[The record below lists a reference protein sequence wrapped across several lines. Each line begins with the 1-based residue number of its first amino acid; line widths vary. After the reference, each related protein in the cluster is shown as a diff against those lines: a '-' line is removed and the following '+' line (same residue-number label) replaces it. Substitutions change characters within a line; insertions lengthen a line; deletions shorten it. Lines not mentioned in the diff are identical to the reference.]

1 MESVI
6 KSAAKRETRTHS
18 LWAPF
23 ATVFLASAVIMV
35 IELVAGRLISR
46 HLGMS
51 LYTWTAVIGVMMAGM
66 SLGNY
71 IGGRLAD
78 RLAPERALAVLLLG
92 GAGAV
97 MALLPLNVFLG
108 GLDALVA
115 LSWPARIFSHCTLLF
130 VAPSMFLG
138 AIPPVVARMALA
150 RSGAAGRAVG
160 GVFAFSVLGSIVG
173 TFLTGFWLVYL
184 LGVTVILFICASALG
199 LLAAPFAFRWRN
211 ARRFVC
217 TAESSL
223 AEATNVA
230 TVPMTPLWPH
240 YATVFASNAAFMVLE
255 LAAARMLAREFGASL
270 YTWTTIIAVV
280 LAGVSLGNALG
291 GRIADWRSTRGAV
304 AAPFLLAALATIAAP
319 VLAQAAVYNLNN
331 VFVIMTL
338 SWPAQILFYTAL
350 AFFLPCLF
358 VGFISPIVVKRAI
371 AGRSNAGRIVGA
383 VYAWGAVGA
392 IAGTFAAGYVLIAW
406 MGALPL
412 ILAVALMLALMA
424 AAYLPRN
431 PLTWVVVLL
440 AAAVLLLSVV
450 PYPPAESIARG
461 IGWRPARNAK
471 AIHEEESQ
479 YSYIAVLQ
487 DPANPSSR
495 TMLLDRLAHS
505 QINLDDP
512 TDLKYEYEWV
522 YEAVIDKAY
531 PQRRPIRALVIG
543 GGGYAF
549 PHYLEVARP
558 GSAIEVAEIDPAV
571 TQAAYEYF
579 GLPRETTIAIHDM
592 DARNRVAD
600 LVRNQFSGV
609 ETTPFDCIFGDSIND
624 YSVPYHLTT
633 YEFTKQ
639 ISDLLHEDG
648 LYLLNLID
656 VYDSG
661 AFLSA
666 VVRTCQSVFPYV
678 YAFNTGRP
686 ARVRDTFVVVSSRRP
701 LSMMDI
707 AARIRERYP
716 YAGNLLDPRA
726 IDAISERH
734 GNIVLT
740 DDYAP
745 VEVLLK
751 PAVQTRRR
759 DPGEARLDLARRRA
773 AQGRTA
779 DAIAECR
786 AALAIHAQWPDAL
799 AFLAELLEETGDTSG
814 AYTALQE
821 AVSCAPD
828 PPRMRW
834 RLAEFLLRQG
844 RRDEGIAAVRE
855 AIAAS
860 PRLAGLLPDLAKTAA
875 TRGDTATQSECV
887 RLMREHNVPVDET
900 LLPAQPQQQTP

>member
-1 MESVI
+1 MESVT
-6 KSAAKRETRTHS
+6 KSAAVCESRTHS

-23 ATVFLASAVIMV
+23 ATVFFASAVIMV
-35 IELVAGRLISR
+35 VELVAGRLISR

-66 SLGNY
+66 ALGNY

-78 RLAPERALAVLLLG
+78 RLAPERALAMLLLG

-97 MALLPLNVFLG
+97 LALLPLNTFLG
-108 GLDALVA
+108 SLGTLAGLT
-115 LSWPARIFSHCTLLF
+115 WPARIFSHCLLLF
-130 VAPSMFLG
+130 FAPSMFLG
-138 AIPPVVARMALA
+138 AIAPVVAKMALA

-173 TFLTGFWLVYL
+173 TLLTGFWLVYL
-184 LGVTVILFICASALG
+184 FGVTAILLSCATALG
-199 LLAAPFAFRWRN
+199 FLAVPFAVRWRKAGRIVLAAGN
-211 ARRFVC
+211 A
-217 TAESSL
+217 L
-223 AEATNVA
+223 AEARD
-230 TVPMTPLWPH
+230 TPRGHSPSLWPH
-240 YATVFASNAAFMVLE
+240 YATVVASNAAFMVLE

-280 LAGVSLGNALG
+280 LAGVSLGNAVG
-291 GRIADWRSTRGAV
+291 GRIADWRATRGVLAT
-304 AAPFLLAALATIAAP
+304 PFLLAALATLSAP
-319 VLAQAAVYNLNN
+319 ILAQVAVYNLNN
-331 VFVIMTL
+331 VFVLMTL
-338 SWPAQILFYTAL
+338 SWPAQILFYTVV
-350 AFFLPCLF
+350 AFFLPCLII
-358 VGFISPIVVKRAI
+358 GFISPIVVKRAI
-371 AGRSNAGRIVGA
+371 AGRPNTGRIVGA
-383 VYAWGAVGA
+383 VYAWGAAGA

-412 ILAVALMLALMA
+412 ILAVALLLALVA
-424 AAYLPRN
+424 AAYMPRH
-431 PLTWVVVLL
+431 PLTWAGAVLAV
-440 AAAVLLLSVV
+440 AALLLSLV
-450 PYPPAESIARG
+450 PYPPAESLARG

-487 DPANPSSR
+487 DPGNPSAR

-531 PQRRPIRALVIG
+531 PERRPIRALVIG

-571 TQAAYEYF
+571 TEAAYEYF
-579 GLPRETTIAIHDM
+579 GLPRDTGIAIYDM

-600 LVRNQFSGV
+600 LVRKRMGGG

-624 YSVPYHLTT
+624 YCVPYHLTT
-633 YEFTKQ
+633 YEFTQQ
-639 ISDLLHEDG
+639 IAGLLHEDG

-678 YAFNTGRP
+678 YVFNTGRP

-799 AFLAELLEETGDTSG
+799 VFLAELLEETGDASG
-814 AYTALQE
+814 AYDALQD
-821 AVSCAPD
+821 AISCAPD

-834 RLAEFLLRQG
+834 RLAEFLLRHG

-855 AIAAS
+855 AIAVS
-860 PRLAGLLPDLAKTAA
+860 PQLANLLPDLARSAA
-875 TRGDTATQSECV
+875 SSGDTATQSECV
-887 RLMREHNVPVDET
+887 RLMREHNVPGAES
-900 LLPAQPQQQTP
+900 LAPAQPQQQTP